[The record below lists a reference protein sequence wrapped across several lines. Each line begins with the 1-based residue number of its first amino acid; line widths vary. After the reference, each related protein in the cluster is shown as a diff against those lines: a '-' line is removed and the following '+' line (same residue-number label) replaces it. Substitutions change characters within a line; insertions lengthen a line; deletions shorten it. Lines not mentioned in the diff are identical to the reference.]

1 MQIAAIVRLA
11 AALMMAA
18 WVVADAHDPSTVLS
32 VHRVLAECGGP
43 ACQGTIQVRGWLYTE
58 YEMAALYEST
68 VAARSKEYRKCLGV
82 VLPPSVRR
90 QLERF
95 QRSQVVLEGTLNG
108 LSESGVCGSASL
120 RVSKVVSVSSDKD
133 DSGSWPVNALSRVKA
148 SSDVPHGEDLRSLA
162 RQFVLAFA
170 KRDLPAIQHH
180 FASDLWSRIAQQL
193 SQPDSRLNF
202 LLAERKALLG
212 KALSE
217 SKPQIDFLQSADDSD
232 SVTACICKR
241 DKCDPTQATVITY
254 YQSFA
259 DPYFCFSATIEDQQW
274 YINDFMLVDIVGT

>member
-1 MQIAAIVRLA
+1 MQIAAIVRLV
-11 AALMMAA
+11 AALMMVA
-18 WVVADAHDPSTVLS
+18 WVAVDAHDPSRVLS
-32 VHRVLAECGGP
+32 VHRVLAECGGS
-43 ACQGTIQVRGWLYTE
+43 ACPGTIEVRGWLYFE
-58 YEMAALYEST
+58 YEMPALYESAG
-68 VAARSKEYRKCLGV
+68 AARNKEYTKCLGV
-82 VLPPSVRR
+82 VLPPSVRL

-95 QRSQVVLEGTLNG
+95 QRSQIVLEGTLNG
-108 LSESGVCGSASL
+108 LSEAGVCGAAHL
-120 RVSKVVSVSSDKD
+120 RASKVVSVSSDKD
-133 DSGSWPVNALSRVKA
+133 GSGNWPVVDPGQVKVNSA
-148 SSDVPHGEDLRSLA
+148 VPHGEDLRSLA
-162 RQFVLAFA
+162 RQFVAAFA

-180 FASDLWSRIAQQL
+180 FAPDLWSHIAQQL

-212 KALSE
+212 NALSE
-217 SKPQIDFLQSADDSD
+217 SKPQIDLLQSADDSD

-274 YINDFMLVDIVGT
+274 YINDFMLVDVVGT